1 MKNLKVQF
9 KLIIC
14 ILLFLNTFNILT
26 AKNTDEFY
34 DAKDITN
41 YFSGILAA
49 NDNQFQKSYSY
60 LKSLNDLEDSHYG
73 YSQYYLYSLVALE
86 KFNVANNYSKKL
98 EKKKIDNF
106 ESNLINVV
114 YYLERNNFDK
124 ASIYIKKIK
133 NKSRPGSTQNLLSS
147 SLSSW
152 INFKNT
158 NNLNS
163 ALNLLEKIPKK
174 FENLKNIQKTF
185 AYCYFD
191 SNQTD
196 EVFRRLTSP
205 YPSRSDVNYSR
216 YLFFHANYLISKN
229 KKKKAKKILQSSL
242 NLYPENL
249 ILKQLN
255 VDFEQRKFNDEFDC
269 KNSKH
274 VIAEILYIVAS
285 GLSMQQNYVTSNFYL
300 SLAKHLNPNFISFE
314 TLYARNFFARNEYN
328 EAKKI
333 YNKIQ
338 KNGSVYSWHSS
349 KQIASILIQ
358 QEKKKEAIS
367 FLEKTFYKIK
377 IPTSYE
383 IFDYAEFL
391 KNNNKYKESIKYYS
405 KAINTIDKKHDL
417 YGQILDGRG
426 VAYER
431 IDQWDKA
438 EADLLNSLSISPNN
452 AYVINYLA
460 YSWIEKGI
468 KIEKSLNMLKKA
480 NALRPNDGYII
491 DSLGWALFKL
501 KNYKEAKKYLQLAF
515 KSMASDPVINDH
527 YADSLWMNN
536 NSLQARFYWNYVLK
550 LEKTEEKLKKKIKQ
564 KLLFGLKI

>member
-26 AKNTDEFY
+26 AKNKDQFY

-41 YFSGILAA
+41 YFSGTLAA
-49 NDNQFQKSYSY
+49 NDNQFQKSYDY
-60 LKSLNDLEDSHYG
+60 LKSLNNLEDSHYG

-133 NKSRPGSTQNLLSS
+133 NKSQPGSTQNLLSF

-163 ALNLLEKIPKK
+163 ALNLLEKTPKK
-174 FENLKNIQKTF
+174 FENLKNIQKAF

-191 SNQTD
+191 SNKTD

-205 YPSRSDVNYSR
+205 SPSRSDVNYSR
-216 YLFFHANYLISKN
+216 YFFFHANYLISKN
-229 KKKKAKKILQSSL
+229 QKKKAKKILQSSL

-255 VDFEQRKFNDEFDC
+255 VDFGQRKFNDEFDC

-285 GLSMQQNYVTSNFYL
+285 GLSMQQNYVGSNFYL

-328 EAKKI
+328 EAQKI
-333 YNKIQ
+333 YNEIQ
-338 KNGSVYSWHSS
+338 KHGSVYSWYSS

-377 IPTSYE
+377 IPTPYE
-383 IFDYAEFL
+383 TFDYAEFL

-417 YGQILDGRG
+417 YGKILDGRG

-480 NALRPNDGYII
+480 NALQPNDGYII

-501 KNYKEAKKYLQLAF
+501 KNYKEAKKYLQLAVQ
-515 KSMASDPVINDH
+515 SMASDPVINDH